1 MNDEPQDGV
10 EKEIQQPEPNELE
23 AKLAEAEKARDEY
36 LGGWQRTKADFI
48 NYKKEEARR
57 LEEIAR
63 YGSEDLIK
71 DLIGVIDNFDL
82 GLRTMEKSGPVER
95 GIYLIRTQ
103 IEDILKKRGIT
114 KVEIKPGD
122 EFDPMIAEAMT
133 EVPSERP
140 PGTIVEE
147 VEPGYRLHEKVLR
160 PARVILSKGKE

>member
-1 MNDEPQDGV
+1 MNDDK

-36 LGGWQRTKADFI
+36 LAGWQRTKADFI
-48 NYKKEEARR
+48 NYKKEEMKH
-57 LEEIAR
+57 LEDVAR

-103 IEDILKKRGIT
+103 IEDILKKRGLV

-147 VEPGYRLHEKVLR
+147 VEPGYRLHEKILR
-160 PARVILSKGKE
+160 PARVILSKGK